1 MVKHVDYEAVYDGE
15 NFSFI
20 KVLMD
25 DGSYDP
31 IAGTNGPYGIIT
43 IVGYEKDCTLKKI
56 SAPIYKK
63 RKKTNHRKKLMV

>member
-1 MVKHVDYEAVYDGE
+1 MVKQVDYEAVYDGE

-43 IVGYEKDCTLKKI
+43 IVGYEVRI
-56 SAPIYKK
+56 SYPENLTQELIEKMVNQFT
-63 RKKTNHRKKLMV
+63 RKN